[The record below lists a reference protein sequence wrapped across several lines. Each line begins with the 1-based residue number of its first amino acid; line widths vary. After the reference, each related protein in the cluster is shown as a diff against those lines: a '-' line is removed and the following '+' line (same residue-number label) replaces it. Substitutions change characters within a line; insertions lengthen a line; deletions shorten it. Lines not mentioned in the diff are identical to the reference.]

1 MAYESA
7 FSNTPCLLQELAS
20 LIFKNTQI
28 GIGITMETDLPLE
41 VIGNYKVHPAASF
54 FPLIEGEE
62 FDALVMSI
70 KTVGLMN
77 PIVLKDGMLI
87 DGRNRLRAILELQSN
102 HSSIKI
108 LTKELE
114 LDVKSISEYIFHT
127 NIQRRHLTP
136 DQMASIGYE
145 ILPMIAKEREAKQA
159 ATQFKAGNNA
169 NPEGKNQRTVETVS
183 PPPSLPA
190 PRDIKKKDEQST
202 VGQIAKLTKVS
213 HHKARQVV
221 AVAKAVES
229 GELPKETIAQ
239 VKSGEVKLKD
249 VAPKPIPK
257 PIPKPDPKPEKK
269 EMTRDLQL
277 ELALYHVTQA
287 IDEYLSV
294 EYASIRLLELA
305 INAYL
310 DSIKK
315 ESRK

>member
-1 MAYESA
+1 
-7 FSNTPCLLQELAS
+7 
-20 LIFKNTQI
+20 
-28 GIGITMETDLPLE
+28 METDLPLE

-87 DGRNRLRAILELQSN
+87 DGRNRLRAILELQAN

-114 LDVKSISEYIFHT
+114 ADVKSISEYIFDT

-136 DQMASIGYE
+136 DQRAMIGYQ
-145 ILPMIAKEREAKQA
+145 ILPLIQQDREAKQA
-159 ATQFKAGNNA
+159 ATQFKKGTVANPKGNN
-169 NPEGKNQRTVETVS
+169 QRMVEADS
-183 PPPSLPA
+183 PPPSSPA

-202 VGQIAKLTKVS
+202 VGQIAKVS
-213 HHKARQVV
+213 QVSQHKGKQVV
-221 AVAKAVES
+221 AVAKAIEA
-229 GELPKETIAQ
+229 GELPKEIIAK
-239 VKSGEVKLKD
+239 VSAGTVKLKD

-257 PIPKPDPKPEKK
+257 PVLTPEKK
-269 EMTRDLQL
+269 EKSRDLQL

-287 IDEYLSV
+287 MDEYMSV
-294 EYASIRLLELA
+294 QYASVRLLELA

-315 ESRK
+315 ESR

>member
-1 MAYESA
+1 
-7 FSNTPCLLQELAS
+7 
-20 LIFKNTQI
+20 
-28 GIGITMETDLPLE
+28 METDLPLE

-159 ATQFKAGNNA
+159 ATQFKKG
-169 NPEGKNQRTVETVS
+169 VS
-183 PPPSLPA
+183 PNPGGKPKAEADTKPYPPET
-190 PRDIKKKDEQST
+190 KDTKQKNAEST

-221 AVAKAVES
+221 AVAKAVEA

-249 VAPKPIPK
+249 VAPKPIQK

-269 EMTRDLQL
+269 EMTRDLKL

>member
-1 MAYESA
+1 
-7 FSNTPCLLQELAS
+7 
-20 LIFKNTQI
+20 
-28 GIGITMETDLPLE
+28 METDLPLE

-77 PIVLKDGMLI
+77 PIILKDGMLI

-145 ILPMIAKEREAKQA
+145 ILPMIAKEREAKQV
-159 ATQFKAGNNA
+159 ATQFKPGVSGN
-169 NPEGKNQRTVETVS
+169 PIGKVKEQVDTDS
-183 PPPSLPA
+183 YPPA
-190 PRDIKKKDEQST
+190 PRDIKKKNEQST
-202 VGQIAKLTKVS
+202 VGQIAKLAKVS

-221 AVAKAVES
+221 AVAKAVEA
-229 GELPKETIAQ
+229 GELPQETIAQ

-294 EYASIRLLELA
+294 QYASIRLLELA

>member
-1 MAYESA
+1 
-7 FSNTPCLLQELAS
+7 
-20 LIFKNTQI
+20 
-28 GIGITMETDLPLE
+28 METDLPLE

-77 PIVLKDGMLI
+77 PIVLKNGMLI
-87 DGRNRLRAILELQSN
+87 DGRNRLRAVLELQAN

-108 LTKELE
+108 FTKELE
-114 LDVKSISEYIFHT
+114 ADVKSISEYIFDT
-127 NIQRRHLTP
+127 NIQRRHLTQ
-136 DQMASIGYE
+136 DQRAMIGYQ
-145 ILPMIAKEREAKQA
+145 ILPMIQQDREAKQA
-159 ATQFKAGNNA
+159 ATQFKTGDSRQ
-169 NPEGKNQRTVETVS
+169 NPGGKLKPVVDAVS
-183 PPPSLPA
+183 HPPQA
-190 PRDIKKKDEQST
+190 RDIKQKNEQST
-202 VGQIAKLTKVS
+202 VGQIAKVSKVS
-213 HHKARQVV
+213 QHKGKQVV
-221 AVAKAVES
+221 AVAKAIEA
-229 GELPKETIAQ
+229 GELPKETIAK
-239 VKSGEVKLKD
+239 VSAGTVKLKD

-257 PIPKPDPKPEKK
+257 PVKTPEKK
-269 EMTRDLQL
+269 EMTRDLKL

-315 ESRK
+315 ESK

>member
-1 MAYESA
+1 
-7 FSNTPCLLQELAS
+7 
-20 LIFKNTQI
+20 
-28 GIGITMETDLPLE
+28 METDLPLE

-159 ATQFKAGNNA
+159 STQFKKGVSP
-169 NPEGKNQRTVETVS
+169 NPGGKPKAEVETVS
-183 PPPSLPA
+183 PPPE

-221 AVAKAVES
+221 AVAKAVEA

-249 VAPKPIPK
+249 VAPKPIQK

-269 EMTRDLQL
+269 EMTRDLKL

>member
-1 MAYESA
+1 M
-7 FSNTPCLLQELAS
+7 N
-20 LIFKNTQI
+20 
-28 GIGITMETDLPLE
+28 METDFSLE
-41 VIGNYKVHPAASF
+41 VIGNYKVHPAASL

-87 DGRNRLRAILELQSN
+87 DGRNRLRAILELQSK

-145 ILPMIAKEREAKQA
+145 ILPMIQQEREAKQA
-159 ATQFKAGNNA
+159 ATQFKPG
-169 NPEGKNQRTVETVS
+169 VS
-183 PPPSLPA
+183 PNPAGRKGKEQVDTIPCPPA
-190 PRDIKKKDEQST
+190 PRDIKAKHEQST

-213 HHKARQVV
+213 HHKAAQVV
-221 AVAKAVES
+221 AVAKAVEA
-229 GELPKETIAQ
+229 GELPKETIAK

-257 PIPKPDPKPEKK
+257 PVLRPEKK
-269 EMTRDLQL
+269 EKSRDLQL

-287 IDEYLSV
+287 MDEYMSV
-294 EYASIRLLELA
+294 QYASVRLLELA

-315 ESRK
+315 ESR

>member
-1 MAYESA
+1 
-7 FSNTPCLLQELAS
+7 
-20 LIFKNTQI
+20 
-28 GIGITMETDLPLE
+28 METDLPLE

-77 PIVLKDGMLI
+77 PIVLKDGMLV

-145 ILPMIAKEREAKQA
+145 ILPMIAQEREAKQVSV
-159 ATQFKAGNNA
+159 QFKPGNNA
-169 NPEGKNQRTVETVS
+169 NPDGRRGKETVTPDSES
-183 PPPSLPA
+183 PIPE
-190 PRDIKKKDEQST
+190 PRDRKKSKEQST
-202 VGQIAKLTKVS
+202 IGQLAKLTKVS
-213 HHKARQVV
+213 HHKAAQVV
-221 AVAKAVES
+221 AVAKAVEA
-229 GELPKETIAQ
+229 GELPKETIAK

-249 VAPKPIPK
+249 VAPKP
-257 PIPKPDPKPEKK
+257 EKK
-269 EMTRDLQL
+269 KLSPDLQ
-277 ELALYHVTQA
+277 EEIDFQHITQD
-287 IDEYLSV
+287 IDIYLSRNHC
-294 EYASIRLLELA
+294 SIRFLKKQAKAFLLQK
-305 INAYL
+305 ITTYL
-310 DSIKK
+310 
-315 ESRK
+315 EQE

>member
-1 MAYESA
+1 
-7 FSNTPCLLQELAS
+7 
-20 LIFKNTQI
+20 
-28 GIGITMETDLPLE
+28 METDLPLE

-145 ILPMIAKEREAKQA
+145 ILPMIQQEREAKQA
-159 ATQFKAGNNA
+159 ATQFKKGNKA
-169 NPEGKNQRTVETVS
+169 SPDGRRGKETVTTDS
-183 PPPSLPA
+183 PSPVPE
-190 PRDIKKKDEQST
+190 PRDRKKSDEQST
-202 VGQIAKLTKVS
+202 VGQIAKLAKVS
-213 HHKARQVV
+213 HYKARQ
-221 AVAKAVES
+221 AVAMVKAVEA
-229 GELPKETIAQ
+229 GELPKEIIQ
-239 VKSGEVKLKD
+239 EVRQGTKKL
-249 VAPKPIPK
+249 VEALPKPVLK
-257 PIPKPDPKPEKK
+257 PAPEQRP
-269 EMTRDLQL
+269 TRMKGIAKYRADDEPEAQK
-277 ELALYHVTQA
+277 ELALDHIKQS
-287 IDEYLSV
+287 IDRYLSI
-294 EYASIRLLELA
+294 EYSSIRLLELA

-310 DSIKK
+310 DFIKK

>member
-1 MAYESA
+1 
-7 FSNTPCLLQELAS
+7 
-20 LIFKNTQI
+20 
-28 GIGITMETDLPLE
+28 METDLPLE

-87 DGRNRLRAILELQSN
+87 DGRNRLRAVLELQAN

-114 LDVKSISEYIFHT
+114 ADVKSISEYIFDT

-136 DQMASIGYE
+136 DQRAMIGYQ
-145 ILPMIAKEREAKQA
+145 ILPLIQQDREAKQV
-159 ATQFKAGNNA
+159 ATQFKKGNNA
-169 NPEGKNQRTVETVS
+169 NPEGKNQRTVEAVS
-183 PPPSLPA
+183 HPPSSPV
-190 PRDIKKKDEQST
+190 PRDIKQKNEQST
-202 VGQIAKLTKVS
+202 VGQIAKVSKVS
-213 HHKARQVV
+213 QHKGKQVV
-221 AVAKAVES
+221 AVAKAIEA
-229 GELPKETIAQ
+229 GELPKETIAK
-239 VKSGEVKLKD
+239 VSAGTVKLKD

-257 PIPKPDPKPEKK
+257 PVLTPEKK
-269 EMTRDLQL
+269 EKSRDLQL

-287 IDEYLSV
+287 MDEYMSV
-294 EYASIRLLELA
+294 QYASVRLLELA

-315 ESRK
+315 ESR

>member
-1 MAYESA
+1 
-7 FSNTPCLLQELAS
+7 
-20 LIFKNTQI
+20 
-28 GIGITMETDLPLE
+28 METDLPLE

-183 PPPSLPA
+183 SPPSLPA

-257 PIPKPDPKPEKK
+257 PIPKPEQRPTRMKGIAKYKADDDLEAQK
-269 EMTRDLQL
+269 EM
-277 ELALYHVTQA
+277 ALDHIKQS
-287 IDEYLSV
+287 IDRYLSI
-294 EYASIRLLELA
+294 EYSSIRLLELA

-310 DSIKK
+310 DFIKK